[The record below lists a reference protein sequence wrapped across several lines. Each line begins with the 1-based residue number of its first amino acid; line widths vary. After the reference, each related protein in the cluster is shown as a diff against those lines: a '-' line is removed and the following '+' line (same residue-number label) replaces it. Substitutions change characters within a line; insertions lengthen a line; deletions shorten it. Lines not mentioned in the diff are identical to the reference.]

1 MTVTIPSVN
10 CQLSTVNPISI
21 TFPIRNSSIHGN
33 HSEENRP
40 AIESIVFNE
49 GGIGGVAN
57 ACLTGVKR
65 TTHTYEECNEARG
78 ERK

>member
-1 MTVTIPSVN
+1 MIFSNKVV
-10 CQLSTVNPISI
+10 
-21 TFPIRNSSIHGN
+21 FPNQNSSIHGN
-33 HSEENRP
+33 HYEENRP

-49 GGIGGVAN
+49 GGIGGNAN

-65 TTHTYEECNEARG
+65 TTHKYEECNEARG